1 MRWEAAMAAY
11 SPRLVLALAAA
22 LAAGVA
28 RAQGQADPLAPPVT
42 PANEPPAQ
50 PGTLDPMLQPPK
62 PAPATP
68 AQPAVAATAE
78 PEAPRWR
85 LGGTLGA
92 GWAFRT
98 QYFVVG
104 ATAGFR
110 VAGGL
115 EVGADA
121 EGWFHGSP
129 EVVKLS
135 PRLTY
140 ALALGNTAPYV
151 GVYYARWFI
160 GDGLGDENAVSGRFG
175 IWQGGGVGPHTGVG
189 VGVAYEHLLRCGGT
203 CDAWSPEITAAFTF

>member
-1 MRWEAAMAAY
+1 MRWEIAMAAY
-11 SPRLVLALAAA
+11 SPRLVLALAAV
-22 LAAGVA
+22 LSAGAA
-28 RAQGQADPLAPPVT
+28 RAQGQTDPLAPPAT
-42 PANEPPAQ
+42 PANAQPAQ
-50 PGTLDPMLQPPK
+50 PATPDPMLQPEQ
-62 PAPATP
+62 PAPAP
-68 AQPAVAATAE
+68 PAVPAPSTAA

-85 LGGTLGA
+85 IGGTLGA

-104 ATAGFR
+104 VTAGFR

-121 EGWFHGSP
+121 DGWFHGSP
-129 EVVKLS
+129 EVLKLS

-160 GDGLGDENAVSGRFG
+160 GDGLGDEDAVGGRLG
-175 IWQGGGVGPHTGVG
+175 IWQGGGAGPHTGVG

-203 CDAWSPEITAAFTF
+203 CDAWSPEITAAFSF